1 MSAVSVTL
9 CWGVAFTPFSLQR
22 RWPALHGTMY
32 SSSSLQV
39 QWHVGGQSNETH
51 LHLQATLL
59 LANRHCSYNSRTTA
73 SSRIRIQRC
82 VSICTFCERR
92 AYALSNAVQ
101 LGVEFGSKLIE
112 IPEQGKV
119 IKLQCSFP
127 SSFISRLPPTAT
139 DIQPSCT
146 FPVRVHPYPYPQ
158 TSLHSFSHT

>member
-1 MSAVSVTL
+1 MSVVSVTL
-9 CWGVAFTPFSLQR
+9 FWGVAFTPFSLQR

-39 QWHVGGQSNETH
+39 QWHVGGKSNETH

-82 VSICTFCERR
+82 VYYARS

-127 SSFISRLPPTAT
+127 LAFLVHISPAT
-139 DIQPSCT
+139 N
-146 FPVRVHPYPYPQ
+146 
-158 TSLHSFSHT
+158 SH